1 MTAPLDC
8 RLIGRWRIVGADLW
22 DRGYL
27 DLVAAATMTIGA
39 DGHGEIAY
47 GAMQASLELEYS
59 HSMVFF
65 TWAGFDEGDAIT
77 GSGSAELN
85 DDGTIR
91 SRSPT
96 TSATRRSSK
105 PSEWLLQQPAS
116 AHLDEDGLF

>member
-22 DRGYL
+22 DHGYL

-77 GSGSAELN
+77 GSGSAEIN
-85 DDGTIR
+85 DDGTIEIAFAYHLGDEAVLKAER
-91 SRSPT
+91 M
-96 TSATRRSSK
+96 ASSTACYAL
-105 PSEWLLQQPAS
+105 EV
-116 AHLDEDGLF
+116 